1 MKIIKNIT
9 QTKTQKE
16 INISILDEHYK
27 FKIIPFKLDESDNY
41 FEVYGIRVFK
51 NNKLS
56 VICDIKSLRGSIGNI
71 KFNFESLD
79 KELTLRHYSQKQ
91 NHVEF
96 INKLSLN
103 YNNKNWFNIEEN
115 SIGLISPIEF
125 STDEN
130 LIDEK
135 TGFYNISK
143 LEETCILNNKITENF
158 TEIPIYWY
166 DKNVHQKYRIT
177 VVVLEIITDILSKKF
192 PSFRTQIHNLVVNEL
207 NISEIKEETLEEQ
220 TKLSYDEL
228 LELYNKQQK
237 ELESYK
243 IKNKSISYE
252 DLSKKYDNYMETSN
266 SFREETKRY
275 VIDTQEEFISNYREG
290 DKISY
295 NKTLQTKLRSTSSI
309 NLGNKGEQIIKELLE
324 NLGYKPIDKSKS
336 SSFRRSMDYR

>member
-1 MKIIKNIT
+1 MKAVKNIA

-16 INISILDEHYK
+16 INILVLGEHHK
-27 FKIIPFKLDESDNY
+27 FGIIPFKLDEHGNY
-41 FEVYGIRVFK
+41 FKVYGTRVIRDK
-51 NNKLS
+51 KLS
-56 VICDIKSLRGSIGNI
+56 VVCDIKSLKGSISNI
-71 KFNFESLD
+71 KFTFENLD
-79 KELTLRHYSQKQ
+79 KELNLRHYIQKQ
-91 NHVEF
+91 NHAEF
-96 INKLSLN
+96 VNNLSLK
-103 YNNKNWFNIEEN
+103 YNNKNWFNIDEN
-115 SIGLISPIEF
+115 SLGLISPREF
-125 STDEN
+125 SSDEN

-143 LEETCILNNKITENF
+143 LEETCILNNKISENF
-158 TEIPIYWY
+158 SEIPIYWY
-166 DKNVHQKYRIT
+166 DKNVNQKYRIIIVT
-177 VVVLEIITDILSKKF
+177 LEIITDILSKKF
-192 PSFRTQIHNLVVNEL
+192 PLFKTQIHNLLVSEL
-207 NISEIKEETLEEQ
+207 NISEITNSNLEER